1 MIWREMMFN
10 LKDAFFVPSAKYPTQ
25 LEWEDFFLIRLY
37 QIAHY
42 TKSPRT
48 GIAGGRGIDSRR
60 AQIFYYFV
68 LYRAAVCICLPYELG
83 KYIYGTP
90 RTEDRIPDSWD
101 SRILGIAGKVAG
113 SIPDE
118 LRNEYYYFRT
128 VEPVHLGYVHL
139 LFTTFLCSQLILYR
153 LCALSFDSI
162 LCAAI
167 SSGEISSFS

>member
-1 MIWREMMFN
+1 MPEHARSPYS
-10 LKDAFFVPSAKYPTQ
+10 KDP
-25 LEWEDFFLIRLY
+25 
-37 QIAHY
+37 
-42 TKSPRT
+42 
-48 GIAGGRGIDSRR
+48 IAGGRGIDSRR

-118 LRNEYYYFRT
+118 LSPEMNIII
-128 VEPVHLGYVHL
+128 LG
-139 LFTTFLCSQLILYR
+139 Q
-153 LCALSFDSI
+153 
-162 LCAAI
+162 
-167 SSGEISSFS
+167 

>member
-1 MIWREMMFN
+1 MSAVLREDPKGSDCGRVAGSIPDE
-10 LKDAFFVPSAKYPTQ
+10 LRFFIILYCTGQ
-25 LEWEDFFLIRLY
+25 L
-37 QIAHY
+37 
-42 TKSPRT
+42 SV
-48 GIAGGRGIDSRR
+48 S
-60 AQIFYYFV
+60 
-68 LYRAAVCICLPYELG
+68 VCELG

-139 LFTTFLCSQLILYR
+139 LFTTFSVQPANIV
-153 LCALSFDSI
+153 
-162 LCAAI
+162 
-167 SSGEISSFS
+167 

>member
-1 MIWREMMFN
+1 MRE
-10 LKDAFFVPSAKYPTQ
+10 
-25 LEWEDFFLIRLY
+25 
-37 QIAHY
+37 
-42 TKSPRT
+42 
-48 GIAGGRGIDSRR
+48 GRGIDSRR

-139 LFTTFLCSQLILYR
+139 LFTTFSVQPANIV
-153 LCALSFDSI
+153 
-162 LCAAI
+162 
-167 SSGEISSFS
+167 